1 MAGIDKF
8 GAAFAIGFMAVMLG
22 LVGVLASD
30 TAESDRSG
38 VDQQAAITPKPM
50 PKPVIDKDTMIGST
64 TGPGSDPIKEA
75 EYCWVEHPTF
85 PGEKIKDGVD
95 NDMDGLIDE
104 PDTIP
109 SLPLGPH
116 PGVDWDYCNLDG
128 YDFTGANLEGATIR
142 HASAERTN
150 FSETRLNEVQFGHDP
165 ADFEAEHPHTDA
177 TRAIFDNSAGKN
189 VNFERTTLNNASFDN
204 AKLPRADF
212 NHAGMDTV
220 NMVRTYVP
228 ESNFVFANVIHS
240 DLRNIESK
248 FSDMTH
254 VNLESTDL
262 SNGFL
267 IGVTFDE
274 ALLVDAQFVDA
285 NMKDSTLCNVDASQ
299 PDRYAADIITSFE
312 RANMQNTVI
321 SGEFNFATFEDADLA
336 GATWND
342 CDPALIDISIVEDTN
357 FHNAE
362 FMRVYIPCGMDSCPP
377 GETDFEF
384 MISNAGTD
392 KSCLHHPFC
401 DLEPIPHGDDTSPP
415 PPPPEHE
422 TAPESSAPME
432 LIIVPVE
439 DSGTPGCEATECY
452 IPSHGIVAEGGTIL
466 FRNIDRTAHTM
477 TGGSPEDG
485 LSGIWDS
492 SLIMAGAEYTF
503 TLDDAG
509 DYDYFCMVHPWMRG
523 TIEVVP

>member
-1 MAGIDKF
+1 MASIDKF

-22 LVGVLASD
+22 IMGVLASD
-30 TAESDRSG
+30 TTTSDRPG
-38 VDQQAAITPKPM
+38 ADQQAAVSPPPM
-50 PKPVIDKDTMIGST
+50 PKPVIDKDAMIGST
-64 TGPGSDPIKEA
+64 TGPGSGTIKEA
-75 EYCWVEHPTF
+75 EYCWVEHPDF

-189 VNFERTTLNNASFDN
+189 VTFERTTLNEASFDN
-204 AKLPRADF
+204 AKLPGADF

-220 NMVRTYVP
+220 SMERTYVP
-228 ESNFVFANVIHS
+228 QANFVFANVIHS

-285 NMKDSTLCNVDASQ
+285 NMKDSSLCNVDASN
-299 PDRYAADIITSFE
+299 DRFSADVITSFE
-312 RANMQNTVI
+312 SANMQNTVI
-321 SGEFNFATFEDADLA
+321 SGEFNFATFEDADLRNA
-336 GATWND
+336 SWND
-342 CDPALIDISIVEDTN
+342 CDPALIDISIVRDTN

-362 FMRVYIPCGMDSCPP
+362 FMEVYIPCGMDSCPP

-422 TAPESSAPME
+422 TSPESSAPME
-432 LIIVPVE
+432 LIIEAVAG
-439 DSGTPGCEATECY
+439 SYAPGCEETDECY
-452 IPSHGIVAEGGTIL
+452 SPSYGLVAEGGTII
-466 FRNIDRTAHTM
+466 FRNADTAAHTM
-477 TGGSPEDG
+477 TSGGPAEVTMEIFDT
-485 LSGIWDS
+485 
-492 SLIMAGAEYTF
+492 SLIMAGYEYSF
-503 TLDDAG
+503 TLDAG
-509 DYDYFCMVHPWMRG
+509 EYPYFCMVHPWMSG